1 METDARV
8 LVIDDDPDVVDSL
21 SLMLETQGYEVDHAL
36 SADEGL
42 QKAQDWRPDL
52 ILVDVLMPDG
62 TEGFHFVWQ
71 LRNHFPVPLSRTPIV
86 ILSQIHSTTELRF
99 YPDRS
104 DGYYGPGEFLPVQG
118 FLDKPVSRD
127 ELLET
132 VKKALRRRPRA
143 WAVL

>member
-1 METDARV
+1 MDTGDRV

-21 SLMLETQGYEVDHAL
+21 SLMLETHGYEVEHAMN
-36 SADEGL
+36 ADDGL
-42 QKAQDWRPDL
+42 QKAQDWRPDV

-71 LRNHFPVPLSRTPIV
+71 LRNHFPPSLSRTPIV

-118 FLDKPVSRD
+118 FLDKPVSR
-127 ELLET
+127 EALLEAL
-132 VKKALRRRPRA
+132 KKALRRRHRA
-143 WAVL
+143 RAAV